1 MPLDSAACMCSRS
14 EAPEEDIVPL
24 SLVSADGRFLDPW
37 NRFVAMIPGHSPVAP
52 TFAPAAFRS
61 AASTSVM
68 ARIACLQIPY
78 MLPAA
83 ITEVIEQV
91 LTTCPGSPCA
101 SIRGTNVL
109 MPEITDIRLT
119 DSVPSQSLA

>member
-1 MPLDSAACMCSRS
+1 MPLDKVACIWSRS
-14 EAPEEDIVPL
+14 EAPDDDMPP
-24 SLVSADGRFLDPW
+24 SLASAAGRFLDPW
-37 NRFVAMIPGHSPVAP
+37 NRLVAMIPGHSPVAP

-61 AASTSVM
+61 AESTSVI

-78 MLPAA
+78 MLVAA

-101 SIRGTNVL
+101 SIRGTNVR
-109 MPEITDIRLT
+109 MP
-119 DSVPSQSLA
+119 